1 MAKRTTTD
9 IRNANLDERI
19 SNPLV
24 RLRGIIRLFVS
35 LDVLLFTG
43 LFLVLW
49 FPSWIAFDYGIFKA
63 TGIDYALHS
72 HWGLRAAFIA
82 LMLAILGA
90 YIAVRLYRLI
100 NKDLSY
106 TSLALVLEKR
116 HPELLRDRLITA
128 IELADLDKAEAQGYS
143 REMVQKTIDEAHER
157 IGRVNV
163 MGVFRWKRL
172 WSKVIFASLILLL
185 FTGAAFGIHALGTK
199 SFEPNRAGHKLADV
213 CSIWAER
220 NLLMKNTPWPR
231 RSHIELVD
239 FPDSGELR
247 QGKDAGAPRI
257 RARAYQW
264 VVADRS
270 RVEGW
275 RPLTVADLA
284 RPEFGIAQA
293 DLSEVT
299 LVDSLGKTRQV
310 DLSQASLDDVAGT
323 LSKDH
328 ELVKATFERLD
339 ALADNPWQS
348 RTLRKLVLPQEMI
361 LTFTGT
367 RSAGISN
374 LTREPNGEYTGEV
387 NGIKENRVSFV
398 VRGEDYRTMPRFIEL
413 IPPPMLIDLRRN
425 EYQPAY
431 LYYPAPLDKDKPFDH
446 AILRGK
452 KQLFAD
458 QKISLT
464 SEKSIFPV
472 PTGTD
477 VEIFAT
483 ADKPLRKVTLTP
495 KTEGRVLWEKST
507 PGDSFE
513 AVLAPRKDGKR
524 EVLRWEKSSENG
536 FDTFAIRF
544 RGEDTIREL
553 AEFEYTLTD
562 MDGVTAKRAIT
573 IQVNEDQPPLVELAV
588 DVLRKVGNSYMCT
601 PIAMIPFVT
610 ESRVSDDTGLSK
622 VEYEFV
628 YTKVESSIVS
638 TVQAQ
643 LAGGLAGAFGGP
655 VRNFGFAGAVAGNRV
670 VFEQIGT
677 KAEQKQFGSAPVGRF
692 LDEHGRLTRDTMA
705 KLDQMLATTR
715 DRSLL
720 PGVVKQIKFP
730 DSAFDYFDLRETIK
744 TLPAPETD
752 IQPRY
757 KIELNVTATDVN
769 TELADKFGKPL
780 PGKKSSNVEPIR
792 LLVVSEGDLLA
803 EILKDEENQT
813 VKLDEIL
820 KRVVDAEVKLSQE
833 LGLLSAPSPNQLSS
847 SAVRALDILQDVN
860 KSKDQLASVLVD
872 YERLYREIQTNRC
885 NPKLL
890 EKYRSDDG
898 KGIIQET
905 RRILDGTNAEGSFPT
920 AEAALGA
927 FQGTLNNKQVPPQPE
942 IDAARTQLANLRN
955 VLGKLR
961 ALSGSLVDISK
972 ARKDLQDLIEAQK
985 RIAENLVAIVGEELK
1000 RIQSPAIASN
1010 KPITIPVGQTA
1021 TVKHAIDWKLYAQ
1034 GELVVFLETPA
1045 DSGLKLPKD
1054 VTVKDD
1060 KNEFSYDVTGMK
1072 PGNYILKVKPFVGNT
1087 VEQQIIVTK

>member
-9 IRNANLDERI
+9 DRNRNLDARI

-24 RLRGIIRLFVS
+24 RLRGIIRLFVA
-35 LDVLLFTG
+35 LDVALFAG
-43 LFLVLW
+43 LFVVLW
-49 FPSWIAFDYGIFKA
+49 FLGWIAFDYGVFKA
-63 TGIDYALHS
+63 TGIDYALES
-72 HWGLRAAFIA
+72 AWGLRLAFIL
-82 LMLAILGA
+82 LMLGILVA
-90 YIAVRLYRLI
+90 YTALRLYRLV

-128 IELADLDKAEAQGYS
+128 IELSDLDKAEAQGYS
-143 REMVQKTIDEAHER
+143 REMVQQTIDEAHDR
-157 IGRVNV
+157 VGRVNV

-172 WSKVIFASLILLL
+172 RSKAISAALVLLL
-185 FTGAAFGIHALGTK
+185 AAGAAFGIHAIATK
-199 SFEPNRAGHKLADV
+199 RFEPDRAGHKLADV

-231 RSHIELVD
+231 RSHIELVA
-239 FPDSGELR
+239 FPESGELR

-257 RARAYQW
+257 RARAFRW
-264 VVADRS
+264 VVSDRN

-275 RPLTVADLA
+275 RPLTVADLGRA
-284 RPEFGIAQA
+284 EFGIAQA
-293 DLSEVT
+293 DLSDVS
-299 LVDSLGKTRQV
+299 LVDSLGKTSQV
-310 DLSQASLDDVAGT
+310 DLSQASLDDVEGT
-323 LSKDH
+323 LSTQH

-339 ALADNPWQS
+339 ALADDPWQS
-348 RTLRKLVLPQEMI
+348 RTLRKLVLPKEMI
-361 LTFTGT
+361 LTFNGT

-398 VRGEDYRTMPRFIEL
+398 VRGEDYRTPKRFIEL

-431 LYYPAPLDKDKPFDH
+431 LYYPAPVEKEH
-446 AILRGK
+446 AVLRGR

-495 KTEGRVLWEKST
+495 KAEGKKLWEKSR
-507 PGDSFE
+507 PGDGFE
-513 AVLAPRKDGKR
+513 PLLAPVRKDGAKR
-524 EVLRWEKSSENG
+524 EVLGWEKTVDAGFEN
-536 FDTFAIRF
+536 FAIAF

-553 AEFEYTLTD
+553 VEFDYTLTD

-573 IQVNEDQPPLVELAV
+573 IQVNEDQPPMVELAV

-601 PIAMIPFVT
+601 PIAMIPFIT
-610 ESRVSDDTGLSK
+610 ESRISDDTGLAK
-622 VEYEFV
+622 VEYD
-628 YTKVESSIVS
+628 YTYTRVESSIVS

-655 VRNFGFAGAVAGNRV
+655 VRNFGFVGIVAGNRV

-677 KAEQKQFGSAPVGRF
+677 KTEQKQFGSAAVNRF
-692 LDEHGRLTRDTMA
+692 LDEQGRLTRETA
-705 KLDQMLATTR
+705 TQLDQLLAATR
-715 DRSLL
+715 DRTLQ
-720 PGVVKQIKFP
+720 PGVVKQLKFSDP
-730 DSAFDYFDLRETIK
+730 AFDYFDLRENLK
-744 TLPAPETD
+744 TLPVPDTE

-757 KIELNVTATDVN
+757 KIDLNITATDVN
-769 TELADKFGKPL
+769 TELSDKFGKPL

-833 LGLLSAPSPNQLSS
+833 LGLLSSPSPNQISS
-847 SAVRALDILQDVN
+847 SAVRALDILQDIN
-860 KSKDQLASVLVD
+860 KSKEQLASVLVD

-890 EKYRSDDG
+890 EKYSNPDG

-905 RRILDGTNAEGSFPT
+905 KRILDGSNPEGNFPLAES
-920 AEAALGA
+920 ALGA
-927 FQGTLNNKQVPPQPE
+927 FQGTLNNKQVPPQAE
-942 IDAARTQLANLRN
+942 IDAARLQLANLRN

-961 ALSGSLVDISK
+961 SLSGSVVDGAK
-972 ARKDLQDLIEAQK
+972 LRKDLQDLIELEKKQ
-985 RIAENLVAIVGEELK
+985 RILVDNLVKKEQERL
-1000 RIQSPAIASN
+1000 QSPSITSN
-1010 KPITIPVGQTA
+1010 KPIEVKVGA
-1021 TVKHAIDWKLYAQ
+1021 TVSVKHAIDWKLYAQ
-1034 GELVVFLETPA
+1034 GELAVFIETPA
-1045 DSGLKLPKD
+1045 GSGLDVAKD
-1054 VTVKDD
+1054 ITVKDD
-1060 KNEFSYDVTGMK
+1060 KTEFAYDVKAGMK
-1072 PGNYILKVKPFVGNT
+1072 PGNYTLKIKPFVGNT
-1087 VEQQIIVTK
+1087 VEQQINVVK